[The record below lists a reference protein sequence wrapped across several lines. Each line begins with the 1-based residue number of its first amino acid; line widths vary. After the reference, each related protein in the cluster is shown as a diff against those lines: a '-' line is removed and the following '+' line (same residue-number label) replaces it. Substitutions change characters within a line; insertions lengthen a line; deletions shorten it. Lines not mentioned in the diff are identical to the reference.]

1 MKNFPEQREL
11 TKDDHVII
19 CGDFGG
25 VWNKNEESKKEKA
38 LLDWLDDKN
47 FTTLFVDGNHEN
59 FDRLYEY
66 PEEKWHGSRVQKIR
80 PSVIHLMRGQ
90 IFELERKKFFT
101 FGGASSHDID
111 GGILEPDDP
120 DFKKKKKQLDRGWQ
134 PYRINHVSWW
144 KQELPSEAEMEE
156 GRRNLT
162 KYGNQ
167 VDYIVTHC
175 CSSSTQVLLGG
186 GRYQSDLLT
195 DYLEE
200 IRPTVSFREWFFG
213 HYHDNQNVSAEE
225 ILIYEQVIRIV

>member
-1 MKNFPEQREL
+1 MARRQSSQDPS
-11 TKDDHVII
+11 I
-19 CGDFGG
+19 CYTSD
-25 VWNKNEESKKEKA
+25 A
-38 LLDWLDDKN
+38 
-47 FTTLFVDGNHEN
+47 
-59 FDRLYEY
+59 
-66 PEEKWHGSRVQKIR
+66 R
-80 PSVIHLMRGQ
+80 PD
-90 IFELERKKFFT
+90 FELERKKFFT

-186 GRYQSDLLT
+186 GMYQSDLLT

-200 IRPTVSFREWFFG
+200 IRPTVSFRKWFFG

>member
-66 PEEKWHGSRVQKIR
+66 PEEKWHGSRVHKIR

-186 GRYQSDLLT
+186 NGWAACGRVCVCGNFERARS
-195 DYLEE
+195 
-200 IRPTVSFREWFFG
+200 VSVFLRVV
-213 HYHDNQNVSAEE
+213 HLS
-225 ILIYEQVIRIV
+225 RS